1 MEDLPGLI
9 LSTWR
14 LVYIISSFEVG
25 LTFRHDVRGGLTWD
39 NLDAEQVLPAFQ
51 LLLSA
56 IVVGFQLCNT
66 KDFIRLSAAHLK
78 SETKLAKVVA
88 TASTK
93 LDAFEGVMPSEITGV
108 LRLRKI
114 LGGALKQQAREV
126 AGDVMLLRFIRG
138 AEGAP
143 RTHDHQGGGDGGEG
157 AGGQSTID
165 KAVAMAAVVASSLS
179 RRERV
184 GANYVRTRILRD
196 DLVRAR

>member
-25 LTFRHDVRGGLTWD
+25 LTFRHDVRGGLAWD

-78 SETKLAKVVA
+78 SETKLAKVVE
-88 TASTK
+88 TASTE

-138 AEGAP
+138 TGAP
-143 RTHDHQGGGDGGEG
+143 RTQGGEG

-184 GANYVRTRILRD
+184 GANFVRTRILRD